1 MLLIIKSLLS
11 LLDILFPET
20 IIRVVK
26 QLSPIMFNKDL
37 TPMYDG
43 RVLMNQSAMKDP
55 AIIAALNEMA
65 KRDFAP
71 LPTPNAGVWN
81 ISDRH

>member
-1 MLLIIKSLLS
+1 
-11 LLDILFPET
+11 
-20 IIRVVK
+20 
-26 QLSPIMFNKDL
+26 MFNKDL